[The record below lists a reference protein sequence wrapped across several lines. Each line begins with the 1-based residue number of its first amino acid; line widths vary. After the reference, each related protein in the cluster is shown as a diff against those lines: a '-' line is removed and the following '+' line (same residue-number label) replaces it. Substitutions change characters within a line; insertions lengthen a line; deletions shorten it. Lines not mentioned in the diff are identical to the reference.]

1 MYILWY
7 TIHVTGGKM
16 VSSRRPL
23 KCSVD
28 QSSTPRKSTPICTRE
43 CKKLYR
49 MVASSA
55 STCGR
60 DPPMGPSATQ
70 TKLFYGF
77 NPKVWNCSWN
87 VDVYVCIYL
96 YIRQY
101 TLLVC
106 AGHGCC
112 SSTELPP
119 YPYCI
124 EEDRLDVDLEDC
136 WYARPQLFF
145 KCYLRPK
152 NAREPKNSTYKA
164 GPRIYLYIHVYTCIS
179 WIYVYILGG
188 LSVEATE
195 LRLQAHRQESHAR
208 GVETLRRHKA
218 QRKWCKMNM
227 RCDGELEQCIYYV
240 YTSIY

>member
-1 MYILWY
+1 MKCHQNVFMALIQRYAIVHGMLMYVCVY
-7 TIHVTGGKM
+7 TI
-16 VSSRRPL
+16 
-23 KCSVD
+23 
-28 QSSTPRKSTPICTRE
+28 ICADIHCWYAQDT
-43 CKKLYR
+43 
-49 MVASSA
+49 V
-55 STCGR
+55 
-60 DPPMGPSATQ
+60 
-70 TKLFYGF
+70 
-77 NPKVWNCSWN
+77 V
-87 VDVYVCIYL
+87 VV
-96 YIRQY
+96 
-101 TLLVC
+101 
-106 AGHGCC
+106 
-112 SSTELPP
+112 PP

-195 LRLQAHRQESHAR
+195 LRLQAHRKESHAR

-218 QRKWCKMNM
+218 QRK
-227 RCDGELEQCIYYV
+227 
-240 YTSIY
+240 